1 MRWIVDHHIRAWKLN
16 QWGDRLYEGYDMA
29 HVHKV
34 HKAQRNIPGRAYSGA
49 VLLVAIASLLIA
61 CGVGGADTT
70 ANSPSGVTNP
80 GGNPPPPPP
89 PPPPSGDTTPPTTP
103 AGLNAATD
111 GPFGSTLS
119 WTPSTDNVGV
129 TGYKV
134 ERCQGAG
141 CGTFAEVGTAV
152 GTSFTDTALAAANP
166 YNYRVRATDAA
177 ANLSVF
183 SNVTSI
189 TTAIAPPPPLAVLPA
204 WVSALPIGGWYQIP
218 NTSLSSIDPSPLPPG
233 ITGPESKILAWTSFV
248 VDTRTSKVYSVANGG
263 HSNYA
268 GNEVDE
274 LNLELDQP
282 AWIQRLAPTP
292 NNQIVEEVTHY
303 ADGRPT
309 SRHTYYGVTFNEIND
324 RIMLVGGARF
334 GFSFGYGISTMDS
347 YNITANTYSPA
358 GTHPNISPSGL
369 ATFIGFNTVGNPL
382 TGDIYS
388 FGNSASGKWTR
399 ATNTWTATG
408 ASGPSPWGVYAMSAM
423 DTTRGRILILGGT
436 NGDRHTYTLLNNT
449 LAQITLTGANAANVS
464 GATEGAL
471 VYVAAIDRY
480 LARLG
485 GSGATVY
492 QVHPSTFDVTTFATT
507 NGASIPSTQNGPF
520 NKFLYVPRL
529 RGCVYVPSYSG
540 NAWFLRVH

>member
-29 HVHKV
+29 HVHQV

-141 CGTFAEVGTAV
+141 CGTFAEVGTAA
-152 GTSFTDTALAAANP
+152 GASFTDTGLAAATP

-177 ANLSVF
+177 ANLSAY
-183 SNVTSI
+183 SNMANVTTS
-189 TTAIAPPPPLAVLPA
+189 APPPPPLANLPA
-204 WVSALPIGGWYQIP
+204 WMNGLAVGVWLEIP
-218 NTSLSSIDPSPLPPG
+218 LTSLSSIDPSPLPPG
-233 ITGPESKILAWTSFV
+233 NLGPAAKVEAWTSFV

-263 HSNYA
+263 HSDYG

-274 LNLELDQP
+274 LSLELAQP
-282 AWIQRLAPTP
+282 AWVQRLAPTP
-292 NNQIVEEVTHY
+292 NNQIVQEATY
-303 ADGRPT
+303 YSDGRPT
-309 SRHTYYGVTFNEIND
+309 SRHTYYGATFNEAGD

-334 GFSFGYGISTMDS
+334 GFAQGFGISTTDS
-347 YNITANTYSPA
+347 YNIAANNYSPA
-358 GTHPNISPSGL
+358 GTHPDISPGPIT
-369 ATFIGFNTVGNPL
+369 TFIGFNTTGNPL

-388 FGNSASGKWTR
+388 FGNFQYGKWTR
-399 ATNTWTATG
+399 TTNTWAALG
-408 ASGPSPWGVYAMSAM
+408 ASGTGPYGQESMSAM
-423 DTTRGRILILGGT
+423 DTSRGRIFILGG
-436 NGDRHTYTLLNNT
+436 NNSDHHILTLST
-449 LAQITLTGANAANVS
+449 KAFAQVTLTGPNAASVA
-464 GATEGAL
+464 GANKGAM
-471 VYVAAIDRY
+471 VYVPAIDSY
-480 LARLG
+480 LIRLAAAG
-485 GSGATVY
+485 GAVY
-492 QVHPSTFDVTTFATT
+492 QVQAATFNVTTFATVGGT
-507 NGASIPSTQNGPF
+507 FIPGTQNGPF
-520 NKFLYVPRL
+520 NRFLYVPRL
-529 RGCVYVPSYSG
+529 GGCIYVPSYSG
-540 NAWFLRVH
+540 NAWFLKVL